1 MKSGSSS
8 WAGGTARALALAPSL
23 RWGSRGRKWL
33 EKKIEGSALSRLDL
47 RFLLAVGEEAVGCE
61 HRGKI
66 SLGSGSV
73 SL

>member
-8 WAGGTARALALAPSL
+8 WAGGAARAPSL
-23 RWGSRGRKWL
+23 RWGSGGRKWL
-33 EKKIEGSALSRLDL
+33 EKKIESSALSRLDL